1 MKLKRGDMVTAAL
14 PGDLKKPRPAVILQA
29 DEFIE
34 GHATVLVCPFSTYLA
49 DAPLFR
55 PTVEPDEHNG
65 LEFRS
70 QIMVDKTTPAK
81 KSIIGNVIGRLA
93 AADME
98 RLEAALINITGL
110 RRSVLPFVLP
120 ERGG

>member
-1 MKLKRGDMVTAAL
+1 VKLERGNMVTASL
-14 PGDLKKPRPAVILQA
+14 PGDLRKPRPAVVLQA

-34 GHATVLVCPFSTYLA
+34 GHRTVLVCPLSTYLA

-55 PTVEPDEHNG
+55 PTVQPDDLNG
-65 LEFRS
+65 LELPS

-81 KSIIGNVIGRLA
+81 KTAIGRVIGQLSET
-93 AADME
+93 DMA

-110 RRSVLPFVLP
+110 RTLVLPKTL
-120 ERGG
+120 

>member
-1 MKLKRGDMVTAAL
+1 MVTASL

-34 GHATVLVCPFSTYLA
+34 GHRTVLVCPLSTYLA

-55 PTVEPDEHNG
+55 PTIEPDQQNG

-81 KSIIGNVIGRLA
+81 KTEIGNVIGRLSDDDIA
-93 AADME
+93 
-98 RLEAALINITGL
+98 RLETALINITGL
-110 RRSVLPFVLP
+110 RSVVLPTSF
-120 ERGG
+120 

>member
-1 MKLKRGDMVTAAL
+1 MNLRRGDIVTAAF

-34 GHATVLVCPFSTYLA
+34 GHRTVLACPFSTYLA
-49 DAPLFR
+49 ESPLFR
-55 PTVEPDEHNG
+55 PTVDPTAENG

-81 KSIIGNVIGRLA
+81 KAAIGQVIGRLSVE
-93 AADME
+93 DMARVE
-98 RLEAALINITGL
+98 TALINIAGL
-110 RRSVLPFVLP
+110 RRPILPITPV
-120 ERGG
+120 EI